1 MLYPLLK
8 GLIPTP
14 TIRPTPAHELS
25 STLHLH
31 YGHSLGRAPSV
42 GCESVVNLDPL
53 AIVSSSDAFC
63 PSQLFSAHSS
73 AFVQQLGMK
82 TSWQFVD
89 VLGLDAELLAMVP
102 SPTCAVLLLFP
113 ISDKYEAHRREEEER
128 LRAAGHDAP
137 ASAYFMRQT
146 IGNACGTIGLIHAI
160 ANNQHRLGFVEGSS
174 LKKFLSDTAAMSP
187 SERAERLEQDQSI
200 RASHESSAHEGQ
212 TEAPSV
218 DEKVDLHFIALVNVD
233 DSVYE
238 LDGRKPFPINHG
250 KTSSQTFLEDAASV
264 CRRFMARDP
273 DEVRFTVIALSAA
286 P

>member
-1 MLYPLLK
+1 
-8 GLIPTP
+8 
-14 TIRPTPAHELS
+14 
-25 STLHLH
+25 
-31 YGHSLGRAPSV
+31 
-42 GCESVVNLDPL
+42 
-53 AIVSSSDAFC
+53 
-63 PSQLFSAHSS
+63 
-73 AFVQQLGMK
+73 MK

-238 LDGRKPFPINHG
+238 LGEASPFPRRP
-250 KTSSQTFLEDAASV
+250 ASPFPRHPESPCV
-264 CRRFMARDP
+264 DRRHHTKGGRRGAMSRGVLRVTLALAWP
-273 DEVRFTVIALSAA
+273 LIIPLDEN
-286 P
+286 

>member
-1 MLYPLLK
+1 MAEDAAPRWLPLEAN
-8 GLIPTP
+8 PD
-14 TIRPTPAHELS
+14 
-25 STLHLH
+25 
-31 YGHSLGRAPSV
+31 V
-42 GCESVVNLDPL
+42 MN
-53 AIVSSSDAFC
+53 
-63 PSQLFSAHSS
+63 Q
-73 AFVQQLGMK
+73 FVQQLGMK